1 MTADELV
8 REMLIEVGETTMHKY
23 ARFLQY
29 LISGLRDFNLDVSG
43 VPKAVL
49 LTLNDNNTVDLPSD
63 YIAFIRIGICGDD
76 GNLHHLGHNPKMCR
90 LVTDEC
96 GDLEQVSGTGESS
109 FSDIEGGHIR
119 NDESIGRY
127 FGVGGGN
134 NQNGYYNIRSREG
147 YIELQNFTGT
157 TIWLEY
163 LADIE
168 RNEEGEF
175 EIHPYLVEVLKDWIQ
190 WKVIQ
195 RNIRMP
201 ANAKII
207 AKKDYSDS
215 RNIAKRRFTS
225 FTPEQA
231 REVIRKTFTQSAKY

>member
-1 MTADELV
+1 MTLDQLV
-8 REMLIEVGETTMHKY
+8 REMLSEVGETTLHKY
-23 ARFLQY
+23 SRFIQY
-29 LISGLRDFNLDVSG
+29 GISGLRDFHLDMSG
-43 VPKAVL
+43 VAKAVL
-49 LTLNDNNTVDLPSD
+49 LTVNDNQTVDLPPD

-96 GDLEQVSGTGESS
+96 GNLEEVTGTGESS
-109 FSDIEGGHIR
+109 FSDAEGGHLR

-134 NQNGYYNIRSREG
+134 NANGYYRIRSREG
-147 YIELQNFTGT
+147 YIELQNFNGT
-157 TIWLEY
+157 TVWLEY

-175 EIHPYLVEVLKDWIQ
+175 VIHPYLVEVLKDWMQ
-190 WKVIQ
+190 WKIIQ
-195 RNIRMP
+195 RNLRNP

-207 AKKDYSDS
+207 AKQDYLASK
-215 RNIAKRRFTS
+215 NIAKRRFAS
-225 FTPEQA
+225 FTIEEA
-231 REVIRKTFTQSAKY
+231 RQVIRKTFTMSAKY